1 MKAWP
6 YPRMIAHR
14 GGGTL
19 APENTLAAI
28 RTAPVHG
35 YGGVEFDVMLSAD
48 NQAVLI
54 HDETLERTTSGK
66 GRVADTALAV
76 LASLDAGSWKDPHF
90 GGEPVPSFEAAAR
103 LCIALGLWANI
114 EIKPAHGHAA
124 KTGEIAGRIAARLW
138 RGEKTLPLI
147 SSFRR
152 AALVTAH
159 QAAPHIPLGWLVD
172 RIEPGW
178 QEQLVDLACVSLHC
192 NQAHLTE
199 TQARAVKDAGYWL
212 VCWTVNDPLTARRLS
227 NWGVDAM
234 VTDRIDLLPPNELFA
249 L

>member
-54 HDETLERTTSGK
+54 HDETLERTTNGRGK
-66 GRVADTALAV
+66 VTDTTLAV
-76 LASLDAGSWKDPHF
+76 LASLDAGSWKDPRF
-90 GGEPVPSFEAAAR
+90 SGEPLPSFEAAAR

-178 QEQLVDLACVSLHC
+178 QEQLVDLDCVSLHC

-234 VTDRIDLLPPNELFA
+234 VTDRIDLLPPNKLSA